1 MFLSSSPRQT
11 LATACLLCLCLSAS
25 ATDYHINIL
34 ATGLDKPWSLAELP
48 DQQGFL
54 VTEKSGQLLKLGADG
69 AVSVVT
75 GTPEVYYNAIGQDL
89 SWEQEVDYQNP

>member
-34 ATGLDKPWSLAELP
+34 ATR
-48 DQQGFL
+48 
-54 VTEKSGQLLKLGADG
+54 T
-69 AVSVVT
+69 
-75 GTPEVYYNAIGQDL
+75 
-89 SWEQEVDYQNP
+89 